1 MMSDNLRG
9 ILAVLTASTAY
20 VLHDSMAKLLTVE
33 LPSSE
38 IILVRGVIG
47 TAMLIIGV
55 FALRAT
61 RPLAILFEPMMMVRL
76 LGTGGATVFIILA
89 LRYLPLPTVTTVLQA
104 TPLIVTAGAALLY
117 GDAVGWRR
125 WAAVCTGF
133 LGVVLI
139 VKPGG
144 GFGDAAW
151 LVLLALA
158 VHDHARPLHAWPAE
172 DHSIDLR
179 CGSGLRRL
187 HADGLVHRAV
197 RHRVGDAVTVC
208 LDTDGGVG
216 GLHLR
221 CDHLHDGRLR
231 TGEIAVVAP
240 FRYVPVPLALL
251 LGFWL
256 WSDVPDAIAWL
267 GIALVLG
274 AGLVHAASRARELEA
289 GRSAGR
295 GGVGSAAAPR
305 CIRPRRTSRPA
316 PTATSGRN

>member
-1 MMSDNLRG
+1 MSDNLRG
-9 ILAVLTASTAY
+9 ILAVLTASTFY
-20 VLHDSMAKLLTVE
+20 VLHDSMAKLLTEE
-33 LPSSE
+33 LPSGE
-38 IILVRGVIG
+38 IILVRGAIG
-47 TAMLIIGV
+47 AAMLIIGV

-61 RPLAILFEPMMMVRL
+61 RPLRILFEPMMMLRL

-89 LRYLPLPTVTTVLQA
+89 LRYLPLPTVTIVLQA

-125 WAAVCTGF
+125 WTAVCTGF

-139 VKPGG
+139 VKPGT

-158 VHDHARPLHAWPAE
+158 CTTTRDLSTRGLPKTIPSIYVAAASSVVSTLTGLFILPFDNAWVMPSPFAWTLMVV
-172 DHSIDLR
+172 SAAFIFV
-179 CGSGLRRL
+179 
-187 HADGLVHRAV
+187 ATTFMT
-197 RHRVGDAVTVC
+197 VG
-208 LDTDGGVG
+208 
-216 GLHLR
+216 
-221 CDHLHDGRLR
+221 LR

-256 WSDVPDAIAWL
+256 WGDMPDAIAWL

-274 AGLVHAASRARELEA
+274 ASLYTLHRERASLRRAV
-289 GRSAGR
+289 S
-295 GGVGSAAAPR
+295 VPAAAK
-305 CIRPRRTSRPA
+305 
-316 PTATSGRN
+316 